1 MSFDFLVSL
10 FFPRR
15 CLACGKTLRAGA
27 LCPACRGKI
36 TTARTFFCG
45 RCGSPLPGPKLH
57 DPRRTCHPDFPYVL
71 GAAGSYKDETLRA
84 LVHALKFRG
93 VRAAA
98 EPLASIMAEY
108 ALPFKTDLLRYVAM
122 PIPLSRERFR
132 IRGFNQSERIATRF
146 AEYFGLPVAT
156 KCLVRIK
163 HAKPQSETTS
173 VAERRENIRGCFAVA
188 DAAAACGKNV
198 LLVDDVS
205 TSGATF
211 LEAARALKDA
221 HAADIIAL
229 AAAKA

>member
-27 LCPACRGKI
+27 LCASCRGEI
-36 TTARTFFCG
+36 TTARTFFYG
-45 RCGSPLPGPKLH
+45 QCGSPLPNPKPH
-57 DPRRTCHPDFPYVL
+57 DPRRACHPDFPYVL
-71 GAAGSYKDETLRA
+71 GAAGSYENNAMRA

-93 VRAAA
+93 VAATA
-98 EPLASIMAEY
+98 EPLASVMAEY
-108 ALPFKTDLLRYVAM
+108 ALPFKTDLRSYLAM

-132 IRGFNQSERIATRF
+132 IRGFNQSECIAMQF
-146 AEYFGLPVAT
+146 AEYLGLPVAT

-163 HAKPQSETTS
+163 HAKPQSETAS
-173 VAERRENIRGCFAVA
+173 VAERRENIRGCFAIA
-188 DAAAACGKNV
+188 DAAAVRGKNV
-198 LLVDDVS
+198 LLIDDVS

-211 LEAARALKDA
+211 LEAACALKGA
-221 HAADIIAL
+221 GAENIIAL